1 MLLSAGFVLPS
12 MKCIARVVRERVRVV
27 AAAAFFLSLWLV
39 LVLVCRTVPLD
50 D

>member
-12 MKCIARVVRERVRVV
+12 MKCIARVVRVRVV
-27 AAAAFFLSLWLV
+27 AAAALFLYLWLV
-39 LVLVCRTVPLD
+39 LVLVCRVVPLD